1 MTTGRINQ
9 VAFLTDAGAARGSSP
24 LSGRRLVTTAR
35 QSYAT
40 SDESLYRTNLRPMTS
55 CPRGVPH
62 PRHRATYRVA
72 TEPARS
78 EQLGTRE
85 ALSGPPR
92 ATDGNARRKG
102 ANGTSEYLLRVCNT
116 RNLRSARGTR
126 GARAQMKRQARAD
139 VAAQAGIQPTRTSR
153 SPLTHHH
160 VQSEHVPKF
169 DDDHRLGQ

>member
-9 VAFLTDAGAARGSSP
+9 VAFLTDAGAARGSSS

-62 PRHRATYRVA
+62 PRYRATGHVA

-78 EQLGTRE
+78 EQRGTQK

-102 ANGTSEYLLRVCNT
+102 ANGTSEYLLQVCNT
-116 RNLRSARGTR
+116 RNQRSAQGTR
-126 GARAQMKRQARAD
+126 ALGPQMKRQAQAD

-153 SPLTHHH
+153 PPLTRHH
-160 VQSEHVPKF
+160 VQSERSHKF
-169 DDDHRLGQ
+169 DANHRLGQ

>member
-1 MTTGRINQ
+1 
-9 VAFLTDAGAARGSSP
+9 
-24 LSGRRLVTTAR
+24 
-35 QSYAT
+35 
-40 SDESLYRTNLRPMTS
+40 MTS

-126 GARAQMKRQARAD
+126 GARATNEEASTGGRRCSSRDPTNPYKPIATHAPSRTKRTRSQVRCRPPSRPMKTFEQSTTNER
-139 VAAQAGIQPTRTSR
+139 TRTP
-153 SPLTHHH
+153 PLRHEKNLSDPTCTPDVKHIRAMMFAFL
-160 VQSEHVPKF
+160 VS
-169 DDDHRLGQ
+169 LN